1 MGVETKLFDF
11 SRAFPKPF
19 DSYKGKKVKVQS
31 MYGENTESTLCAAV
45 IKAVSAVCRCKED
58 PSAGGAIGTIDHRS
72 VAEYKSSNADEY
84 HIVVYDSA
92 KGNILA
98 SVYDTN
104 TDTVETYIAHKSA
117 RDGAAIFMAMFPAL
131 MEDKE
136 FADCFNVYYDEY
148 INGFP
153 DMTKTT
159 EAMGVLCDNVY
170 RRVKDDTCPAHVKVV
185 IDGSGNMA
193 RLSTTQL
200 EAGIFKPN
208 NVVAG
213 DFNIFTA
220 STVTAVVKP
229 AKATDVNDFIGK
241 YKFDSTRNLSAY
253 EESLV
258 PVVEPWYILPEEIIT
273 LCKHAHLSTGKN
285 VPMRNFELR
294 GPAGTGKTAG
304 VRAFAAGVHLPY
316 LKYTCSANTEIYDLI
331 GQVFPN
337 LVLQSTGDPDLDRE
351 LEELRKMGGVSYG
364 NVAKLL
370 NMPNMDDMEYEPA
383 STYAAITGVTK
394 TEASIGDCISAAL
407 QTVTEKIKGY
417 CTASSEDKSSGQTF
431 TYTETDLIKALK
443 YGYVCEIQEP
453 NVIMQPGVLV
463 GLNSLLEHMGSV
475 TLPTGEIVKRHPDS
489 VVIQTTNLDYEGC
502 RQRNQS
508 VQDRMALVVYLELPP
523 TETMVQRAMSVTGCD
538 DDVLISKMVRVIND
552 MADYCNKNGITDGT
566 CGMRSLLDWIVSTE
580 ITEDPYTSAIYTVVN
595 KAASDE
601 QDRSSLITSVL
612 EPIFAPKR
620 KRKSA

>member
-1 MGVETKLFDF
+1 MGVETKIFDY
-11 SRAFPKPF
+11 SRPFPKPF
-19 DSYKGKKVKVQS
+19 DTMKGKKVKVQS
-31 MYGENTESTLCAAV
+31 QYGENTESTLCAAV
-45 IKAVSAVCRCKED
+45 IKAINAVCGCREG
-58 PSAGGAIGTIDHRS
+58 SLEGAVGVIDHKS
-72 VAEYKSSNADEY
+72 VAEYKSSNSPDEY
-84 HIVVYDSA
+84 HIAVYDPT
-92 KGNILA
+92 KGTILA
-98 SVYDTN
+98 SVYDIN
-104 TDTVETYIAHKSA
+104 TEVVEQYTAHKSA
-117 RDGAAIFMAMFPAL
+117 RDGTAIFMAMFPTL
-131 MEDKE
+131 MQDEE
-136 FADCFNVYYDEY
+136 FEKCFDVYYDEF
-148 INGFP
+148 INKFP
-153 DMTKTT
+153 DMKKATD
-159 EAMGVLCDNVY
+159 AMGVLCDNVY
-170 RRVKDDTCPAHVKVV
+170 RRVKDVTCSAHVYVN
-185 IDGSGNMA
+185 IDNTGNMT
-193 RLSTTQL
+193 RISSTHL
-200 EAGIFKPN
+200 DAGTYKPN
-208 NVVAG
+208 TVIAG
-213 DFNIFTA
+213 DFTIFTTSA
-220 STVTAVVKP
+220 TTPVAKP
-229 AKATDVNDFIGK
+229 AKAADVNDFIGK
-241 YKFDSTRNLSAY
+241 YMFDASRILSPF

-273 LCKHAHLSTGKN
+273 LCKHAHLSTSKN

-316 LKYTCSANTEIYDLI
+316 MKYTCSANTEIYDLI

-370 NMPNMDDMEYEPA
+370 NMPNLDDMEYEPA

-394 TEASIGDCISAAL
+394 ENASIGDCVSAAL

-417 CTASSEDKSSGQTF
+417 CTASSEDNSSGQTF

-443 YGYVCEIQEP
+443 YGYVVEIQEP

-475 TLPTGEIVKRHPDS
+475 TLPTGEIVKRHPDA

-502 RQRNQS
+502 RNRNQS
-508 VQDRMALVVYLELPP
+508 VQDRMSLVVYLDLPP
-523 TETMVQRAMSVTGCD
+523 TETMVQRAMSVTGCE
-538 DDVLISKMVRVIND
+538 DDVMVSRMVQVIND
-552 MADYCNKNGITDGT
+552 MADYCHKNGITDGT

-601 QDRSSLITSVL
+601 EDRTSLITTVL

-620 KRKSA
+620 KKKSA